1 MFSFNKKGRLL
12 SFEAALL
19 DGAVRMNFKCT
30 NVFLKKK
37 GRLFFYLPFG
47 VQSVKAFAYIFLLAK

>member
-19 DGAVRMNFKCT
+19 DGAVRMNF
-30 NVFLKKK
+30 
-37 GRLFFYLPFG
+37 
-47 VQSVKAFAYIFLLAK
+47 